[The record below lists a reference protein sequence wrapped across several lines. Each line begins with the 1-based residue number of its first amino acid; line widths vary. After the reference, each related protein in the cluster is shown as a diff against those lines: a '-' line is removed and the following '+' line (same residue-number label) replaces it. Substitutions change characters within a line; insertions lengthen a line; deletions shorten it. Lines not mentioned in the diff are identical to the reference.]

1 MPMRLSAPSAAAML
15 AAAVA
20 AIGLIGSDA
29 LWLVP
34 LGHLVAQG
42 HVPGSIPFA
51 TAPTHGWHDVP
62 AGAQLVFWALY
73 RGFGGMRG
81 LVVGQA
87 VAAALGFGALA
98 AGLRREAGDGEAIV
112 LSLVVLVGSIPIVAV
127 TGVQIFS
134 LALFSL
140 LLLLL
145 ESSPGRIWLA
155 VPLIALWGNLHGG
168 VLAGLA
174 LLACYVLFRRP
185 RDLPVLGASVIA
197 AFANPELW
205 HTPHYYESV
214 FRTVVAR
221 RGEGLWAPLGTAP
234 FDLVLIAAAVVLVAI
249 AVARGPRVRLWEAV
263 ALLGLAAG
271 TAHVARTGSSF
282 LFLAAYPAARVW
294 RIRAPRPRLVAL
306 AAGVLAVL
314 SIALL
319 VMGPPDPGS
328 QRLAGLAA
336 RTGRPVLA
344 DAILGQQVVLAGG
357 RVWVDNPIDAFRRS
371 DQQLYVDWLDGKA
384 DGAPAVDHAAFVL
397 VERTSHAG
405 RGAAHDSRLVLVAS
419 DTHAL
424 LYRVSRAARS

>member
-1 MPMRLSAPSAAAML
+1 MPMRLSVPWATAML
-15 AAAVA
+15 AATVA
-20 AIGLIGSDA
+20 ALGLIGSDA

-34 LGHLVAQG
+34 LGHLVAHG
-42 HVPGSIPFA
+42 HLPNSLPFA

-73 RGFGGMRG
+73 RALGGMRG

-87 VAAALGFGALA
+87 AAAALAFGALA
-98 AGLRREAGDGEAIV
+98 AGLRREAGDGEAII
-112 LSLVVLVGSIPIVAV
+112 LSVVVLVGSIPVVAV

-134 LALFSL
+134 LAFFSL

-145 ESSPGRIWLA
+145 ESSSGRVWLA

-205 HTPHYYESV
+205 HTPQYYESV

-221 RGEGLWAPLGTAP
+221 RGEGLWMPLGAAP
-234 FDLVLIAAAVVLVAI
+234 FDLVLVAAALVLVAI
-249 AVARGPRVRLWEAV
+249 AVVRGTRIRLWEAV
-263 ALLGLAAG
+263 AMLGLAAE
-271 TAHVARTGSSF
+271 TVHVARTGSSF

-306 AAGVLAVL
+306 VAGVLAAL
-314 SIALL
+314 SVALL
-319 VMGPPDPGS
+319 VKGPADPGS

-344 DAILGQQVVLAGG
+344 DAILGQQLVLAGG

-384 DGAPAVDHAAFVL
+384 AGAPAIGHAAFVL

-405 RGAAHDSRLVLVAS
+405 RRAAQDARLVLVAS
-419 DTHAL
+419 DKHAL
-424 LYRVSRAARS
+424 LFRVSRAAGS

>member
-1 MPMRLSAPSAAAML
+1 MPMRLSVPWAAAML
-15 AAAVA
+15 AAAIASV
-20 AIGLIGSDA
+20 GLIGSDA

-34 LGHLVAQG
+34 LGHVVAHGQ
-42 HVPGSIPFA
+42 VPSSIPFA

-62 AGAQLVFWALY
+62 AGAQLLFWALY
-73 RGFGGMRG
+73 RALGGIRG

-112 LSLVVLVGSIPIVAV
+112 LTLVVLVGSVPIVAV
-127 TGVQIFS
+127 TGVQIVS
-134 LALFSL
+134 LAFFSL

-145 ESSPGRIWLA
+145 ESSSGRIWLA

-174 LLACYVLFRRP
+174 LLACYVVFRRP

-205 HTPHYYESV
+205 HTPRYYESV
-214 FRTVVAR
+214 FGTVVAR

-234 FDLVLIAAAVVLVAI
+234 FDLVLVAAALVLVAI
-249 AVARGPRVRLWEAV
+249 AVVRGPRARPWEAV
-263 ALLGLAAG
+263 ALLGLAAE
-271 TAHVARTGSSF
+271 TVHVARTGSSF
-282 LFLAAYPAARVW
+282 LFLAAYPAARAW
-294 RIRAPRPRLVAL
+294 RLRAPRPRLVAL
-306 AAGVLAVL
+306 VAGVLAVL
-314 SIALL
+314 SVALL
-319 VMGPPDPGS
+319 VKGPPDPGS
-328 QRLAGLAA
+328 QRLTGIAA

-371 DQQLYVDWLDGKA
+371 DQELYVDWLDGNA
-384 DGAPAVDHAAFVL
+384 SGAPAVGHAAFVL

-405 RGAAHDSRLVLVAS
+405 RRAERDARLVLVAS
-419 DTHAL
+419 DKDAL
-424 LYRVSRAARS
+424 LYRVSRAAGS

>member
-1 MPMRLSAPSAAAML
+1 MRLSVPWAAAML

-20 AIGLIGSDA
+20 AIGGVGSDA

-34 LGHLVAQG
+34 LGHLVAHG
-42 HVPGSIPFA
+42 HLPSSIPFA

-73 RGFGGMRG
+73 QAFGGMRG
-81 LVVGQA
+81 LVIVQA
-87 VAAALGFGALA
+87 VAAALAFGALA

-112 LSLVVLVGSIPIVAV
+112 LSVVVLIGSVPIVAV

-145 ESSPGRIWLA
+145 ESRPGRIWLA

-168 VLAGLA
+168 VLAGRA
-174 LLACYVLFRRP
+174 RRACYVVFRRP
-185 RDLPVLGASVIA
+185 RDLPVLGAAVIA

-205 HTPHYYESV
+205 HTQRYYESV

-221 RGEGLWAPLGTAP
+221 RGEALWAPLGTAP
-234 FDLVLIAAAVVLVAI
+234 FDLLLVAAALVLLAI
-249 AVARGPRVRLWEAV
+249 AVVRGPRVRLWEAV
-263 ALLGLAAG
+263 ALLGLAAE
-271 TAHVARTGSSF
+271 TVHVARTGSSF
-282 LFLAAYPAARVW
+282 LFLAAYPAARAW
-294 RIRAPRPRLVAL
+294 RIRAPRARLVAL
-306 AAGVLAVL
+306 VAGALAVL
-314 SIALL
+314 SVALL
-319 VMGPPDPGS
+319 VKGPADPGS
-328 QRLAGLAA
+328 RHLAGLAA
-336 RTGRPVLA
+336 QSGRPVLA

-384 DGAPAVDHAAFVL
+384 AGAPAVDHAAFVL

-405 RGAAHDSRLVLVAS
+405 HRAARDARLVLVAS
-419 DTHAL
+419 DKHAL
-424 LYRVSRAARS
+424 LYRVSRAAGS